1 MLYRI
6 AMITLQLDKS
16 RLSDEI
22 SVQLPSSKSI
32 SNRLLIIHKIANSKL
47 AIENLSD
54 ADDTRILNQL
64 LESNVKEVNCGLGG
78 TAIRFFLAYCYL
90 INREVIVCGEEP
102 LNKRPINPL
111 VDALRYLG
119 AQIDY
124 LDKENYPPVHLKST
138 AKEINQVVFEANIS
152 SQFVSALLLIA
163 PHLPNGLSI
172 QLPISQVS
180 FSYINMTVALMRMN
194 GVAVDVHESKIT
206 ILQQEY
212 KPIAY
217 KVSADWS
224 AAIYWIGFIAI
235 AGKGKVFLND
245 LKIENLQGDEALLSW
260 LKYFG
265 ITYSLSEE
273 GIIFEKHKVGFVADL
288 NLDLSDNPDLAQPLA
303 VIAAALGIKA
313 SFTGLSTLKHKE
325 SNRIL
330 AIATELNKAGA
341 AVIGTED
348 CIEIRG
354 RIDKELL
361 KEITFDTYHDHRM
374 AMSLAMLAA
383 LGERVSLNNPEV
395 VSKSYP
401 TFFNQLEK
409 FCKITF

>member
-1 MLYRI
+1 M
-6 AMITLQLDKS
+6 AMISLQLDSS
-16 RLSDEI
+16 RLVDEI

-32 SNRLLIIHKIANSKL
+32 SNRLLIIHKIANSKV
-47 AIENLSD
+47 AIENISD

-64 LESNVKEVNCGLGG
+64 LESDAKKVNCGLGG
-78 TAIRFFLAYCYL
+78 AAIRFFLAYCYL
-90 INREVIVCGEEP
+90 INREVIVSGDEP

-111 VDALRYLG
+111 VDTLRHLG

-124 LDKENYPPVHLKST
+124 LNKENYPPVHLKST
-138 AKEINQVVFEANIS
+138 AKENNQVVFDANIS

-163 PHLPNGLSI
+163 PYLPHGLSI
-172 QLPISQVS
+172 QLPINQVS
-180 FSYINMTVALMRMN
+180 FSYIHMTTALMRTN

-235 AGKGKVFLND
+235 AGKGKVMLND
-245 LKIENLQGDEALLSW
+245 LKIENLQGDEALLNW
-260 LKYFG
+260 LQNFG

-273 GIIFEKHKVGFVADL
+273 GIVFEKLQSRFVADL

-303 VIAAALGIKA
+303 VIAAAIGIKA
-313 SFTGLSTLKHKE
+313 SFSGLSTLKHKE
-325 SNRIL
+325 TDRIL

-341 AVIGTED
+341 DVIGTED
-348 CIEIRG
+348 CLEIRG
-354 RIDKELL
+354 RINKELL
-361 KEITFDTYHDHRM
+361 TEITFDTYQDHRM

-401 TFFNQLEK
+401 TFFKELEK
-409 FCKITF
+409 FCKITY

>member
-1 MLYRI
+1 M
-6 AMITLQLDKS
+6 AMISLQLDSS
-16 RLSDEI
+16 RLFDEI

-32 SNRLLIIHKIANSKL
+32 SNRLLIIHKIANSNVSIK
-47 AIENLSD
+47 NLSD

-64 LESNVKEVNCGLGG
+64 LESDAKEVNCGLGG

-90 INREVIVCGEEP
+90 INREVIVSGEEP

-111 VDALRYLG
+111 VDALRHLG
-119 AQIDY
+119 AQIVY
-124 LDKENYPPVHLKST
+124 LNKENYPPVHLKST
-138 AKEINQVVFEANIS
+138 AKENNQVVFDENIS

-163 PHLPNGLSI
+163 PYLPNGLSI
-172 QLPISQVS
+172 QLPLNQVS
-180 FSYINMTVALMRMN
+180 FSYINMTMALMRMN
-194 GVAVDVHESKIT
+194 GVAVDVHENKI
-206 ILQQEY
+206 IVPQQKY
-212 KPIAY
+212 KPIVY
-217 KVSADWS
+217 RVSADWS
-224 AAIYWIGFIAI
+224 AAIYWIGLIAI
-235 AGKGKVFLND
+235 AGKGKVLLND
-245 LKIENLQGDEALLSW
+245 LKIENLQGDEALLNW
-260 LKYFG
+260 LKNFG
-265 ITYSLSEE
+265 VTYSLTED
-273 GIIFEKHKVGFVADL
+273 GIIFEKYEVGLVADL

-341 AVIGTED
+341 DVIGTDD

-354 RIDKELL
+354 RVNKELL

-401 TFFNQLEK
+401 TFFNELEK
-409 FCKITF
+409 FCKITY

>member
-32 SNRLLIIHKIANSKL
+32 SNRLLIIHKIANSKA
-47 AIENLSD
+47 AIENISD

-64 LESNVKEVNCGLGG
+64 LESDTNEVNCGLGG

-90 INREVIVCGEEP
+90 INREVVVRGEEP

-111 VDALRYLG
+111 VDALRHLG

-124 LDKENYPPVHLKST
+124 LNKENYPPVHLKST
-138 AKEINQVVFEANIS
+138 AKENNQVVFEANIS

-172 QLPISQVS
+172 QLPLNQVS

-235 AGKGKVFLND
+235 AGKGKVLLND
-245 LKIENLQGDEALLSW
+245 LKIENLQGDEALLGW
-260 LKYFG
+260 LNYFS
-265 ITYSLSEE
+265 ITYSLTEG

-341 AVIGTED
+341 DVLGTDD

-354 RIDKELL
+354 RVNKELL

-374 AMSLAMLAA
+374 AMSLSMLAA
-383 LGERVSLNNPEV
+383 LGECVSLNNPEV

>member
-1 MLYRI
+1 M
-6 AMITLQLDKS
+6 AMISLQLDNS

-32 SNRLLIIHKIANSKL
+32 SNRLLIIHKIAISNVSIK
-47 AIENLSD
+47 NLSD

-64 LESNVKEVNCGLGG
+64 LESDTKEVNCGLGG

-90 INREVIVCGEEP
+90 INREVIVSGDEP

-111 VDALRYLG
+111 VDALRHLG

-138 AKEINQVVFEANIS
+138 AKENNQVVFDANIS

-163 PHLPNGLSI
+163 PYLSNGLSI
-172 QLPISQVS
+172 QLPLNQVS
-180 FSYINMTVALMRMN
+180 FSYINMTMDLMRMN
-194 GVAVDVHESKIT
+194 GVAVDVHENKIT
-206 ILQQEY
+206 VPQQEY
-212 KPIAY
+212 KPITY

-235 AGKGKVFLND
+235 AGKGKVLLND
-245 LKIENLQGDEALLSW
+245 LKIENLQGDEALLNW
-260 LKYFG
+260 LKNFG
-265 ITYSLSEE
+265 ITYSLTEG
-273 GIIFEKHKVGFVADL
+273 GIIFEKHEVGFVADL
-288 NLDLSDNPDLAQPLA
+288 NLDLSDNPDLAQPLT
-303 VIAAALGIKA
+303 VIATALGIKA

-325 SNRIL
+325 SNRII

-341 AVIGTED
+341 NVIGTDD

-354 RIDKELL
+354 KINKDLL

-401 TFFNQLEK
+401 SFFNELEK
-409 FCKITF
+409 FCKITY

>member
-1 MLYRI
+1 
-6 AMITLQLDKS
+6 MISLQLDSS
-16 RLSDEI
+16 RLVDEI

-32 SNRLLIIHKIANSKL
+32 SNRLLIIHKIANSKV
-47 AIENLSD
+47 AIENISD

-64 LESNVKEVNCGLGG
+64 LESDAKKVNCGLGG
-78 TAIRFFLAYCYL
+78 AAIRFFLAYCYL
-90 INREVIVCGEEP
+90 INREVIVSGDEP

-111 VDALRYLG
+111 VDTLRHLG

-124 LDKENYPPVHLKST
+124 LNKENYPPVHLKST
-138 AKEINQVVFEANIS
+138 AKENNQVVFDANIS

-163 PHLPNGLSI
+163 PYLPHGLSI
-172 QLPISQVS
+172 QLPINQVS
-180 FSYINMTVALMRMN
+180 FSYIHMTTALMRTN

-235 AGKGKVFLND
+235 AGKGKVMLND
-245 LKIENLQGDEALLSW
+245 LKIENLQGDEALLNW
-260 LKYFG
+260 LQNFG

-273 GIIFEKHKVGFVADL
+273 GIVFEKLQSRFVADL

-303 VIAAALGIKA
+303 VIAAAIGIKA
-313 SFTGLSTLKHKE
+313 SFSGLSTLKHKE
-325 SNRIL
+325 TDRIL

-341 AVIGTED
+341 DVIGTED
-348 CIEIRG
+348 CLEIRG
-354 RIDKELL
+354 RINKELL
-361 KEITFDTYHDHRM
+361 TEITFDTYQDHRM

-401 TFFNQLEK
+401 TFFKELEK
-409 FCKITF
+409 FCKITY

>member
-1 MLYRI
+1 
-6 AMITLQLDKS
+6 MISLLLDS
-16 RLSDEI
+16 LRLSDEI

-32 SNRLLIIHKIANSKL
+32 SNRLLIIHKIANSNVT
-47 AIENLSD
+47 IENISD

-64 LESNVKEVNCGLGG
+64 LESDAKKVNCGLGG

-90 INREVIVCGEEP
+90 INREVVVSGEEP
-102 LNKRPINPL
+102 LKKRPINPL

-119 AQIDY
+119 AEVDY

-138 AKEINQVVFEANIS
+138 AKENNQVVFDVNIS
-152 SQFVSALLLIA
+152 SQFVSALLLIS
-163 PHLPNGLSI
+163 PYFPNGLSI
-172 QLPISQVS
+172 QLPLNQVS
-180 FSYINMTVALMRMN
+180 FSYINMTMALMQMN
-194 GVAVDVHESKIT
+194 GVAVDVHENKI
-206 ILQQEY
+206 IVSQQEY
-212 KPIAY
+212 KPIVY

-235 AGKGKVFLND
+235 ASKGKVLLND

-265 ITYSLSEE
+265 ITYSLTED
-273 GIIFEKHKVGFVADL
+273 GIVFEKSQSRFVADL

-325 SNRIL
+325 SDRIL

-341 AVIGTED
+341 EVIGTDD
-348 CIEIRG
+348 CLEIRG
-354 RIDKELL
+354 RINKELL

-383 LGERVSLNNPEV
+383 LGECVSLNNPEV

-409 FCKITF
+409 FCKITY

>member
-1 MLYRI
+1 
-6 AMITLQLDKS
+6 MISLQLDSS
-16 RLSDEI
+16 RLVDEI

-32 SNRLLIIHKIANSKL
+32 SNRLLIIHKIANSNVS
-47 AIENLSD
+47 IENISD

-64 LESNVKEVNCGLGG
+64 LESDVKEVNCGLGG

-90 INREVIVCGEEP
+90 INREVIVSGEEP

-124 LDKENYPPVHLKST
+124 LDKENRPPVHLKST
-138 AKEINQVVFEANIS
+138 AKENNQVVFDANIS

-172 QLPISQVS
+172 QLPLNQVS
-180 FSYINMTVALMRMN
+180 FSYINMTMALMRMN
-194 GVAVDVHESKIT
+194 GVAVDVHENKI
-206 ILQQEY
+206 IVPQQEY
-212 KPIAY
+212 KPIVY
-217 KVSADWS
+217 RVSADWS

-235 AGKGKVFLND
+235 AGKGKVLLND
-245 LKIENLQGDEALLSW
+245 LKIENLQGDEALLGW
-260 LKYFG
+260 LNYFG
-265 ITYSLSEE
+265 ITYSLTEG
-273 GIIFEKHKVGFVADL
+273 GIIFEKYKVGFVADL
-288 NLDLSDNPDLAQPLA
+288 NLDLSNNPDLAQPLA

-341 AVIGTED
+341 DVIGTDD

-354 RIDKELL
+354 RINKEIL

-401 TFFNQLEK
+401 NFFNELEK

>member
-1 MLYRI
+1 
-6 AMITLQLDKS
+6 MISLQLDSS
-16 RLSDEI
+16 RLVDEI

-32 SNRLLIIHKIANSKL
+32 SNRLLIIHKIANSNVS
-47 AIENLSD
+47 IENISD

-64 LESNVKEVNCGLGG
+64 LESDVKEVNCGLGG

-90 INREVIVCGEEP
+90 INREVIVSGEEP

-124 LDKENYPPVHLKST
+124 FDKENRPPVHLKST
-138 AKEINQVVFEANIS
+138 AKENNQVVFDANIS

-172 QLPISQVS
+172 QLPLNQVS
-180 FSYINMTVALMRMN
+180 FSYINMTMALMRMN
-194 GVAVDVHESKIT
+194 GVAVDVHENKI
-206 ILQQEY
+206 IVPQQEY
-212 KPIAY
+212 KPIVY
-217 KVSADWS
+217 RVSADWS

-235 AGKGKVFLND
+235 AGKGKVLLND
-245 LKIENLQGDEALLSW
+245 LKIENLQGDEALLGW
-260 LKYFG
+260 LNYFG
-265 ITYSLSEE
+265 ITYSLTEG
-273 GIIFEKHKVGFVADL
+273 GIIFEKYKVGFVADL
-288 NLDLSDNPDLAQPLA
+288 NLDLSNNPDLAQPLA

-341 AVIGTED
+341 DVIGTDD

-354 RIDKELL
+354 RINKEIL

-401 TFFNQLEK
+401 NFFNELEK

>member
-1 MLYRI
+1 
-6 AMITLQLDKS
+6 MISLQLDSS
-16 RLSDEI
+16 RLVDEI

-32 SNRLLIIHKIANSKL
+32 SNRLLIIHKIANSNVSIK
-47 AIENLSD
+47 NLSY
-54 ADDTRILNQL
+54 ADDTRILNHL
-64 LESNVKEVNCGLGG
+64 LNSDAKEVNCGLGG

-90 INREVIVCGEEP
+90 INREVIVSGEEP

-111 VDALRYLG
+111 VDALSHLG

-124 LDKENYPPVHLKST
+124 LDKENCPPVHLKST
-138 AKEINQVVFEANIS
+138 AKENNQVVFDSNIS

-163 PHLPNGLSI
+163 PYLPNGLSI
-172 QLPISQVS
+172 QLPPNQVS
-180 FSYINMTVALMRMN
+180 FSYVNMTMALMRMN
-194 GVAVDVHESKIT
+194 GVAVDVHENKI
-206 ILQQEY
+206 IVPQREY
-212 KPIAY
+212 KPITY

-235 AGKGKVFLND
+235 AGKGKVLLND
-245 LKIENLQGDEALLSW
+245 LKIENLQGDEAFINW
-260 LKYFG
+260 LPYFG
-265 ITYSLSEE
+265 ITFSITVD
-273 GIIFEKHKVGFVADL
+273 GIIFEKHEVGFVADF

-341 AVIGTED
+341 DVIGTDD

-354 RIDKELL
+354 RVNKELL

-374 AMSLAMLAA
+374 AMSLSMLAA
-383 LGERVSLNNPEV
+383 LGECVSLNNPEV

>member
-1 MLYRI
+1 
-6 AMITLQLDKS
+6 MISLLLDS
-16 RLSDEI
+16 LRLSDEI

-32 SNRLLIIHKIANSKL
+32 SNRLLIIHKIANSNVT
-47 AIENLSD
+47 IENISD

-64 LESNVKEVNCGLGG
+64 LESDAKKVNCGLGG

-90 INREVIVCGEEP
+90 INREVVVSGEEP
-102 LNKRPINPL
+102 LKKRPINPL

-119 AQIDY
+119 AEVDY

-138 AKEINQVVFEANIS
+138 AKENNQVVFDVNIS
-152 SQFVSALLLIA
+152 SQFVSALLLIS
-163 PHLPNGLSI
+163 PYFPNGLSI
-172 QLPISQVS
+172 QLPLNQVS
-180 FSYINMTVALMRMN
+180 FSYINMTMALMQMN
-194 GVAVDVHESKIT
+194 GVAVDVHENKI
-206 ILQQEY
+206 IVSQQEY
-212 KPIAY
+212 KPIVY
-217 KVSADWS
+217 KVSAEWS

-235 AGKGKVFLND
+235 ASKGKVLLND

-265 ITYSLSEE
+265 ITYSLTED
-273 GIIFEKHKVGFVADL
+273 GIVFEKSQSRFVADL

-325 SNRIL
+325 SDRIL

-341 AVIGTED
+341 EVIGTDD
-348 CIEIRG
+348 CLEIRG
-354 RIDKELL
+354 RINKELL

-383 LGERVSLNNPEV
+383 LGECVSLNNPEV

-409 FCKITF
+409 FCKITY

>member
-1 MLYRI
+1 
-6 AMITLQLDKS
+6 MISLQLDSS
-16 RLSDEI
+16 RLFDEI

-32 SNRLLIIHKIANSKL
+32 SNRLLIIHKIANSNVS
-47 AIENLSD
+47 IGNLSD

-64 LESNVKEVNCGLGG
+64 LESDAKEVNCGLGG

-90 INREVIVCGEEP
+90 INREVVVSGEEP

-111 VDALRYLG
+111 VDALRHLG

-124 LDKENYPPVHLKST
+124 LNKENYPPVQLKST
-138 AKEINQVVFEANIS
+138 AKENNLVVFDANIS

-163 PHLPNGLSI
+163 PYLPNGLSI
-172 QLPISQVS
+172 QLPLNQVS
-180 FSYINMTVALMRMN
+180 FSYINMTMALMRMN
-194 GVAVDVHESKIT
+194 GVAVDVHENKI
-206 ILQQEY
+206 IVPQQEY

-235 AGKGKVFLND
+235 AGKGKVLLND
-245 LKIENLQGDEALLSW
+245 LKIEKLQGDEAFLNW
-260 LKYFG
+260 LKYFS

-273 GIIFEKHKVGFVADL
+273 GLVFEKSQSRFGADL

-303 VIAAALGIKA
+303 TITAALGIKA
-313 SFTGLSTLKHKE
+313 SFSGLSTLKHKE
-325 SNRIL
+325 SDRIL

-341 AVIGTED
+341 DVIGTED
-348 CIEIRG
+348 CLEIRG
-354 RIDKELL
+354 RINKELL
-361 KEITFDTYHDHRM
+361 TEITFDTYQDHRM

-401 TFFNQLEK
+401 TFFKELEK
-409 FCKITF
+409 FCKITY

>member
-1 MLYRI
+1 M
-6 AMITLQLDKS
+6 AMISLQLDSS
-16 RLSDEI
+16 RLVDEI

-32 SNRLLIIHKIANSKL
+32 SNRLLIIHKIANSNVSIK
-47 AIENLSD
+47 NLSD

-64 LESNVKEVNCGLGG
+64 LESDVKEVNCGLGG

-90 INREVIVCGEEP
+90 INREVIVSGEEP

-111 VDALRYLG
+111 VDALRHLG

-138 AKEINQVVFEANIS
+138 AKENNQVVFDANIS

-163 PHLPNGLSI
+163 PYLPNGLSI
-172 QLPISQVS
+172 QLPLNQVS
-180 FSYINMTVALMRMN
+180 FSYINMTMALMRMN
-194 GVAVDVHESKIT
+194 GVAVDVHENKI
-206 ILQQEY
+206 IVPQQEY

-235 AGKGKVFLND
+235 AGKGKVLLND
-245 LKIENLQGDEALLSW
+245 LKIENLQGDEALLNW
-260 LKYFG
+260 LPYVG
-265 ITYSLSEE
+265 VTYSLTED
-273 GIIFEKHKVGFVADL
+273 GIVFEKSQSRFVADL

-303 VIAAALGIKA
+303 VITAALGIKA
-313 SFTGLSTLKHKE
+313 MFTGLSTLKHKE

-341 AVIGTED
+341 DVIGTDD

-354 RIDKELL
+354 RINKELL
-361 KEITFDTYHDHRM
+361 KEITFDSYHDHRM
-374 AMSLAMLAA
+374 AMSLSMLAA

-395 VSKSYP
+395 ASKSYP
-401 TFFNQLEK
+401 TFFKELEK
-409 FCKITF
+409 FCKITY

>member
-1 MLYRI
+1 MV
-6 AMITLQLDKS
+6 MISLQLDSS
-16 RLSDEI
+16 RLVDEI

-32 SNRLLIIHKIANSKL
+32 SNRLLIIHKIANSNVS
-47 AIENLSD
+47 IGNLSD

-64 LESNVKEVNCGLGG
+64 LESDVKEVNCGLGG

-90 INREVIVCGEEP
+90 INREVIVSGEEP

-119 AQIDY
+119 AQIEY
-124 LDKENYPPVHLKST
+124 LDKENCPPVHLKST
-138 AKEINQVVFEANIS
+138 AKENNQVVFDANIS

-172 QLPISQVS
+172 QLPINQVS
-180 FSYINMTVALMRMN
+180 FSYINMTMALMRMN
-194 GVAVDVHESKIT
+194 GVAVDVHENKI
-206 ILQQEY
+206 IVPQQEY
-212 KPIAY
+212 KPIVY
-217 KVSADWS
+217 RVSADWS
-224 AAIYWIGFIAI
+224 AAIYWIGFILI
-235 AGKGKVFLND
+235 AGKGKVLLND
-245 LKIENLQGDEALLSW
+245 LKVENLQGDEALLGW
-260 LKYFG
+260 LNYFG
-265 ITYSLSEE
+265 ITYSLTE
-273 GIIFEKHKVGFVADL
+273 GGIVFEKHKVGFVADL

-341 AVIGTED
+341 DVIGTDD

-354 RIDKELL
+354 RVNKELL

-374 AMSLAMLAA
+374 AMSLSMLAA
-383 LGERVSLNNPEV
+383 LG
-395 VSKSYP
+395 
-401 TFFNQLEK
+401 EK